1 MDGNARVVA
10 GGLGDGERDG
20 GTPPAFAAAVD
31 ARVAMGG
38 LEIHVSGDAAAFDG
52 CSWGHC
58 CCFCCC
64 CCCVAHLNEIA
75 MGAPSS
81 SRIFKASCNIARCSW
96 LKGGSKLCGNETL
109 QSCSK
114 SVLISGCSKSNEAH
128 VPLHK

>member
-38 LEIHVSGDAAAFDG
+38 LEILVSGDAAAFIVDG
-52 CSWGHC
+52 CSRGHC
-58 CCFCCC
+58 CWFC

-81 SRIFKASCNIARCSW
+81 SRRHATLLVAR
-96 LKGGSKLCGNETL
+96 G
-109 QSCSK
+109 
-114 SVLISGCSKSNEAH
+114 
-128 VPLHK
+128 

>member
-10 GGLGDGERDG
+10 GGLRDG
-20 GTPPAFAAAVD
+20 GTPPAVAAAVTVD
-31 ARVAMGG
+31 ARVVMGG
-38 LEIHVSGDAAAFDG
+38 LEVGVSGDAAAATVDG
-52 CSWGHC
+52 CS
-58 CCFCCC
+58 
-64 CCCVAHLNEIA
+64 CCCVADLNEIA

-81 SRIFKASCNIARCSW
+81 SRIFKASCNTARCSW